1 MNIRD
6 DLMPI
11 SLFTINLLAD
21 PEERLTL
28 GIDLTIPSKIR
39 ATKDIK
45 FSAPFMAAGLLST
58 SLTKQKGRAVEGVL
72 GCGAIHS
79 DPVTKGFYK
88 MYNLPSWLRVA
99 AIIAI
104 DTPNHSCEVRPVTSQ
119 QRVNLTLAIA
129 EAKEKKANNIGV
141 LVSKLRQMKV
151 QDEAALHPFVTPIYP
166 SRVPGEKIIDRRIFA
181 VGVGW
186 DSDRAEWKKKTS
198 FEVISDLKGQC
209 NNFLVHVSYEVD
221 RLGNPTSSVVL
232 EPRWKEVK

>member
-1 MNIRD
+1 MNIRTE
-6 DLMPI
+6 LMPFP
-11 SLFTINLLAD
+11 LHTVDLVAG
-21 PEERLTL
+21 TVTA
-28 GIDLTIPSKIR
+28 GVDLTIPAQIR
-39 ATKDIK
+39 AGKGVT
-45 FSAPFMAAGLLST
+45 FSPPFKSGLLST
-58 SLTKQKGRAVEGVL
+58 DLTRSKERTIEGLLGVGRQNIDNLTSV
-72 GCGAIHS
+72 
-79 DPVTKGFYK
+79 FYET
-88 MYNLPSWLRVA
+88 YELPNWLRVA
-99 AIIAI
+99 AIVSI
-104 DTPNHSCEVRPVTSQ
+104 DSTGYSCEVRPVTSQ

-141 LVSKLRQMKV
+141 LVNKLRQMKV
-151 QDEAALHPFVTPIYP
+151 QDEAALHPFVVPIYP

-209 NNFLVHVSYEVD
+209 NNFLVHVNYEVD

>member
-1 MNIRD
+1 MNIRTE
-6 DLMPI
+6 LMPFPLHTVDLV
-11 SLFTINLLAD
+11 SGTVTA
-21 PEERLTL
+21 
-28 GIDLTIPSKIR
+28 GVDLTIPAQIR
-39 ATKDIK
+39 AGKGVT
-45 FSAPFMAAGLLST
+45 FSPPFKSGLLST
-58 SLTKQKGRAVEGVL
+58 DLTRSKERTIEGLLGVGRQNIDNLTSV
-72 GCGAIHS
+72 
-79 DPVTKGFYK
+79 FYET
-88 MYNLPSWLRVA
+88 YELPNWLRVA
-99 AIIAI
+99 AIVSI
-104 DTPNHSCEVRPVTSQ
+104 DSTGYSCEVRPVTSQ

-129 EAKEKKANNIGV
+129 EAKEKKANNVGM

-151 QDEAALHPFVTPIYP
+151 QDEAALHPFVVPIYP

-209 NNFLVHVSYEVD
+209 NNFLVHVNYEVD

>member
-1 MNIRD
+1 MNIRTE
-6 DLMPI
+6 LMPFP
-11 SLFTINLLAD
+11 LHTIDLVAG
-21 PEERLTL
+21 TVTA
-28 GIDLTIPSKIR
+28 GVDLTIPAQIR
-39 ATKDIK
+39 AGKGVT
-45 FSAPFMAAGLLST
+45 FSPPFKSGLLST
-58 SLTKQKGRAVEGVL
+58 DLTRSKERTIEGLLGVGRQNIDNLTSV
-72 GCGAIHS
+72 
-79 DPVTKGFYK
+79 FYET
-88 MYNLPSWLRVA
+88 YELPNWLRVA
-99 AIIAI
+99 AIVSI
-104 DTPNHSCEVRPVTSQ
+104 DSTGYSCEVRPVTSQ

-141 LVSKLRQMKV
+141 LVNKLRQMKV
-151 QDEAALHPFVTPIYP
+151 QDEAALHPFVVPIYP

-209 NNFLVHVSYEVD
+209 NNFLVHVNYEVD

>member
-1 MNIRD
+1 MNIRTE
-6 DLMPI
+6 LMPFP
-11 SLFTINLLAD
+11 LHTVDLVAG
-21 PEERLTL
+21 TVTA
-28 GIDLTIPSKIR
+28 GVDLTIPAQIR
-39 ATKDIK
+39 AGKGVT
-45 FSAPFMAAGLLST
+45 FSPPFKSGLLST
-58 SLTKQKGRAVEGVL
+58 DLTRSKERTIEGLLGVGRQNIDNLTSV
-72 GCGAIHS
+72 
-79 DPVTKGFYK
+79 FYET
-88 MYNLPSWLRVA
+88 YELPNWLRVA
-99 AIIAI
+99 AIVSI
-104 DTPNHSCEVRPVTSQ
+104 DSTGYSCEVRPVTSQ

-151 QDEAALHPFVTPIYP
+151 QDEAALHPFVVPIYP

>member
-1 MNIRD
+1 MNIRTE
-6 DLMPI
+6 LMPFP
-11 SLFTINLLAD
+11 LHTIDLVAG
-21 PEERLTL
+21 TVTA
-28 GIDLTIPSKIR
+28 GVDLTIPAQIR
-39 ATKDIK
+39 AGKGVT
-45 FSAPFMAAGLLST
+45 FSPPFKSGLLST
-58 SLTKQKGRAVEGVL
+58 DLTRSKERTIEGLLGVGRQNIDNLTSV
-72 GCGAIHS
+72 
-79 DPVTKGFYK
+79 FYET
-88 MYNLPSWLRVA
+88 YELPNWLRVA
-99 AIIAI
+99 AIVSI
-104 DTPNHSCEVRPVTSQ
+104 DSTGYSCEVRPVTSQ

-141 LVSKLRQMKV
+141 LVNKLRQMKV
-151 QDEAALHPFVTPIYP
+151 QDEAALHPFVVPIYP

>member
-1 MNIRD
+1 MNIRTE
-6 DLMPI
+6 LMPFP
-11 SLFTINLLAD
+11 LHTVDLVAG
-21 PEERLTL
+21 TVTA
-28 GIDLTIPSKIR
+28 GVDLTIPAQIR
-39 ATKDIK
+39 AGKGVT
-45 FSAPFMAAGLLST
+45 FSPPFKSGLLST
-58 SLTKQKGRAVEGVL
+58 DLTRSKERTIEGLLGVGRQNIDNLTSV
-72 GCGAIHS
+72 
-79 DPVTKGFYK
+79 FYET
-88 MYNLPSWLRVA
+88 YELPNWLRVA
-99 AIIAI
+99 AIVSI
-104 DTPNHSCEVRPVTSQ
+104 DSTGYSCEVRPVTSQ

-129 EAKEKKANNIGV
+129 EAKEKKANNVGM

-151 QDEAALHPFVTPIYP
+151 QDEAALHPFVVPIYP

-209 NNFLVHVSYEVD
+209 NNFLVHVNYEVD

>member
-1 MNIRD
+1 MNIRTE
-6 DLMPI
+6 LMPFPLHTVDLV
-11 SLFTINLLAD
+11 SGTVTA
-21 PEERLTL
+21 
-28 GIDLTIPSKIR
+28 GVDLTIPAQIR
-39 ATKDIK
+39 AGKGVT
-45 FSAPFMAAGLLST
+45 FSPPFKSGLLST
-58 SLTKQKGRAVEGVL
+58 DLTRSKERTIEGLLGVGRQNIDNLTSV
-72 GCGAIHS
+72 
-79 DPVTKGFYK
+79 FYET
-88 MYNLPSWLRVA
+88 YELPNWLRVA
-99 AIIAI
+99 AIVSI
-104 DTPNHSCEVRPVTSQ
+104 DSTGYSCEVRPVTSQ

-141 LVSKLRQMKV
+141 LVNKLRQMKV
-151 QDEAALHPFVTPIYP
+151 QDEAALHPFVVPIYP

-209 NNFLVHVSYEVD
+209 NNFLVHVNYEVD

>member
-1 MNIRD
+1 MNIRTE
-6 DLMPI
+6 LMPFP
-11 SLFTINLLAD
+11 LHTVDLVAG
-21 PEERLTL
+21 TVTA
-28 GIDLTIPSKIR
+28 GVDLTIPAQIR
-39 ATKDIK
+39 AGKGVT
-45 FSAPFMAAGLLST
+45 FSPPFKSGLLST
-58 SLTKQKGRAVEGVL
+58 DLTRSKERTIEGLL
-72 GCGAIHS
+72 GVGSQNIDNLTS
-79 DPVTKGFYK
+79 IFYET
-88 MYNLPSWLRVA
+88 YELPNWLRV
-99 AIIAI
+99 IAI
-104 DTPNHSCEVRPVTSQ
+104 VSIDSTGYSCEVRPVTSQ

-129 EAKEKKANNIGV
+129 EAKEKKANNVGM

-151 QDEAALHPFVTPIYP
+151 QDEAALHPFVVPIYP

>member
-1 MNIRD
+1 MNIRTE
-6 DLMPI
+6 LMPFP
-11 SLFTINLLAD
+11 LHTVDLVAG
-21 PEERLTL
+21 TVTA
-28 GIDLTIPSKIR
+28 GVDLTIPAQIR
-39 ATKDIK
+39 AGKGVT
-45 FSAPFMAAGLLST
+45 FSPPFKSGLLST
-58 SLTKQKGRAVEGVL
+58 DLTRSKERTIEGLLGVGRQNIDNL
-72 GCGAIHS
+72 TSI
-79 DPVTKGFYK
+79 FYGT
-88 MYNLPSWLRVA
+88 YELPNWLRVA
-99 AIIAI
+99 AIVSI
-104 DTPNHSCEVRPVTSQ
+104 DSTGYSCEIRPVSSQ

-141 LVSKLRQMKV
+141 LVNKLRQMKV
-151 QDEAALHPFVTPIYP
+151 QDEAALHPFVVPIYP

-209 NNFLVHVSYEVD
+209 NNFLVHVNYEVD